1 MPNSVSDTASDAEVL
16 VAPKQRAWWPWA
28 RRALTALFF
37 AGIAWLL
44 YHQARDLD
52 WAQVGVSLSHYTA
65 SKLMLAVLLVALS
78 YSLYASFDLIGRR
91 YTRHLLSHRA
101 VLSTAM
107 VSYAFNLNFGALVG
121 GVGFRYRL
129 YSRLGLRTA
138 VITRV
143 LGMSMIGNWIGYT
156 LLLGL
161 IFVGGALEIGDQARL
176 GEEALRVLGALLL
189 MAAPAYLVLC
199 AVSRR
204 REWIIRGIPIDL
216 PHRRL
221 AALQLAFSVTNWL
234 VIASI
239 PYLLLDGA
247 VNYFAVL
254 AALLLA
260 AIAGVITHVPAG
272 LGVMEAVFLAV
283 LRGQVDEAPLLAA
296 LLAYRAVY
304 YLMPLLLA
312 GVVYLSMEA
321 RLRGGVRA

>member
-1 MPNSVSDTASDAEVL
+1 MPNSASEAEAL
-16 VAPKQRAWWPWA
+16 IASKPRGWWPWA
-28 RRALTALFF
+28 RRVLTALFF
-37 AGIAWLL
+37 AGLAWLL
-44 YHQARDLD
+44 YSRARDMD
-52 WAQVGVSLSHYTA
+52 WAQVGESLAQYTA
-65 SKLMLAVLLVALS
+65 SKLALAALLVAVS
-78 YSLYASFDLIGRR
+78 YLLYASFDLIGRR

-143 LGMSMIGNWIGYT
+143 LGMSMLGNWIGYT

-161 IFVGGALEIGDQARL
+161 IFVSGSVEIGDQARL
-176 GEEALRVLGALLL
+176 GEEALQVLGALLL
-189 MAAPAYLVLC
+189 LAAPAYLVLC
-199 AVSRR
+199 IVSRR

-216 PHRRL
+216 PNWRL
-221 AALQLAFSVTNWL
+221 AALQLAFSTTNWL

-247 VNYFAVL
+247 MHYPAVL

-272 LGVMEAVFLAV
+272 LGVMEAVFLTI
-283 LRGQVDEAPLLAA
+283 LKGQVAEAPLLAA

-304 YLMPLLLA
+304 YLLPLLLA
-312 GVVYLSMEA
+312 GVVYVSMEA
-321 RLRGGVRA
+321 RLRGTARS

>member
-1 MPNSVSDTASDAEVL
+1 MPNSASELETL

-37 AGIAWLL
+37 AGLAWLL
-44 YHQARDLD
+44 YSQARNLD
-52 WAQVGVSLSHYTA
+52 WAQVGKSLAQYTA
-65 SKLMLAVLLVALS
+65 PKLMLGALLVALS

-156 LLLGL
+156 LLLGA
-161 IFVGGALEIGDQARL
+161 IFVGGALELGDQARL
-176 GEEALRVLGALLL
+176 GEEALQALGALLL
-189 MAAPAYLVLC
+189 AAAPAYLVLC
-199 AVSRR
+199 VVSRR
-204 REWIIRGIPIDL
+204 REWIVRGIPIDL
-216 PHRRL
+216 PNWRL
-221 AALQLAFSVTNWL
+221 AALQLAFSLSNWL
-234 VIASI
+234 VIAMI

-247 VNYFAVL
+247 VNYSTVL

-260 AIAGVITHVPAG
+260 AIAGVVTHVPAG
-272 LGVMEAVFLAV
+272 LGVIEAVFLAV
-283 LRGQVDEAPLLAA
+283 LKGRVAEAPLLAA
-296 LLAYRAVY
+296 LLAYRALY

-321 RLRGGVRA
+321 RLRGTARA

>member
-1 MPNSVSDTASDAEVL
+1 M
-16 VAPKQRAWWPWA
+16 
-28 RRALTALFF
+28 
-37 AGIAWLL
+37 
-44 YHQARDLD
+44 D
-52 WAQVGVSLSHYTA
+52 WAQVGESLVQYTA
-65 SKLMLAVLLVALS
+65 SELALAVVLVAAS
-78 YSLYASFDLIGRR
+78 YLLYAAFDLIGRR

-161 IFVGGALEIGDQARL
+161 VFVGGAFELGDQARL
-176 GEEALRVLGALLL
+176 GEEALRLFGALLL
-189 MAAPAYLVLC
+189 AAAPAYLVLC
-199 AVSRR
+199 IASRR
-204 REWIIRGIPIDL
+204 REWIVRGIPIDL
-216 PHRRL
+216 PNGRL

-247 VNYFAVL
+247 VNYSAVL

-260 AIAGVITHVPAG
+260 AIAGVVTHVPAG

-283 LRGQVDEAPLLAA
+283 LKGRVDEAPLLAA

-321 RLRGGVRA
+321 RLRGGLRA

>member
-1 MPNSVSDTASDAEVL
+1 MPNSASDTEALAAS
-16 VAPKQRAWWPWA
+16 KQRPWWPWA
-28 RRALTALFF
+28 RRALTAFFF

-44 YHQARDLD
+44 YSQARNMD
-52 WAQVGVSLSHYTA
+52 WTQVGESLTRYTVSQLVVAMLLAASSYT
-65 SKLMLAVLLVALS
+65 
-78 YSLYASFDLIGRR
+78 LYASFDLIGRR

-143 LGMSMIGNWIGYT
+143 LGMSMLGNWIGYT
-156 LLLGL
+156 VLLGL
-161 IFVGGALEIGDQARL
+161 VFVSGAFEIGHQARL
-176 GEEALRVLGALLL
+176 GKEALRVFGSLLL
-189 MAAPAYLVLC
+189 MAAPAYLALC
-199 AVSRR
+199 LVSRR
-204 REWIIRGIPIDL
+204 REWIVKGIPIDL
-216 PHRRL
+216 PNWRL
-221 AALQLAFSVTNWL
+221 AALQLAFSVANWL

-247 VNYFAVL
+247 VNYSTVL

-272 LGVMEAVFLAV
+272 LGVVEAVFLTV
-283 LRGQVDEAPLLAA
+283 LKGQVDEAPLLAA

-304 YLMPLLLA
+304 YLLPLTLA
-312 GVVYLSMEA
+312 GVIYVSMEA
-321 RLRGGVRA
+321 RLRGGARA